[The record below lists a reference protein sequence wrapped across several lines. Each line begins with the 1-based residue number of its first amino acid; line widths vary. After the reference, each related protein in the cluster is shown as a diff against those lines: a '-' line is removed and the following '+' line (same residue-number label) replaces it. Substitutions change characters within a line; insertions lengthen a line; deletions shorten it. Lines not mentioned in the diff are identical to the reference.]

1 MSCKEIPI
9 KMQHCLASTGKY
21 KFKKVSTWNV
31 KTALAEVGGLGKP
44 SKMPTFSYNLPAE
57 ECNVG
62 SKLRLV
68 KGSVCSL
75 CYALKG
81 RYMFPNVQNALYKRL
96 DLMRNN
102 PNWISAMAWL
112 INWYGK
118 KTSYFRW
125 HDSGDVQDMEH
136 LKKIVK
142 VVKLTPTVKHWLP
155 TREAK
160 IVKEYTKEYG
170 DFPSNLIVR
179 VSATMID
186 GKPHK
191 FHIHTSTV
199 VSESKKAVDWVCP
212 SNQQDNECKDC
223 RACWDKDVKDVAY
236 IQH

>member
-9 KMQHCLASTGKY
+9 QQHCLATAGKY
-21 KFKKVSTWNV
+21 KLKKVSTWNV

-44 SKMPTFSYNLPAE
+44 SKMPSFSYNTPTE

-68 KGSVCSL
+68 KGSVCSM

-96 DLMRNN
+96 DLMKNN
-102 PNWISAMAWL
+102 PNWVSAMAWL
-112 INWYGK
+112 INWYSK

-125 HDSGDVQDMEH
+125 HDSGDIQDMEH
-136 LKKIVK
+136 LQKMVA
-142 VVKLTPTVKHWLP
+142 VVKLTPSVKHWLP

-179 VSATMID
+179 ISATMID
-186 GKPHK
+186 GKPHS
-191 FHIHTSTV
+191 FHKHTSTV
-199 VSESKKAVDWVCP
+199 VVKSESAIAWVCP
-212 SNQQDNECKDC
+212 SNKQDNECKDC

>member
-1 MSCKEIPI
+1 
-9 KMQHCLASTGKY
+9 MQHCLASTGKY

-112 INWYGK
+112 INLYGK